1 MRKKSKKKKKKNIWR
16 LFLTFYLDF
25 FSKFNDFNLKMVS
38 YLYYF
43 LSLILFHK
51 RLIGTWKQKSQL
63 NNMMM
68 KLKETKRAIIRFM
81 QVSVIGLVARWV
93 NYDQIGSMRVLRTL
107 RALRPLRAVS
117 RFAGIRVRAALTGAR
132 LRRHRLSRLSRQLRS
147 KPRFSP
153 SQVTE
158 HI

>member
-1 MRKKSKKKKKKNIWR
+1 MNA
-16 LFLTFYLDF
+16 
-25 FSKFNDFNLKMVS
+25 
-38 YLYYF
+38 
-43 LSLILFHK
+43 
-51 RLIGTWKQKSQL
+51 
-63 NNMMM
+63 M
-68 KLKETKRAIIRFM
+68 KLKETKRAIIGFM

-132 LRRHRLSRLSRQLRS
+132 LRRHRLSRLNRQLRS

-153 SQVTE
+153 SQVTSKTTFLL
-158 HI
+158 